1 MRKEIPFVSAL
12 LFLIVVSIACDMSS
26 GSDPSLEE
34 TRVALSVQQTSLA
47 QGQNPQVEQP
57 PPQVDQPVQPTYT
70 LYPTF
75 TQEVPPPE
83 EPPEDDQPAATV
95 TLTPT
100 VTQTVIQEELFQNVT
115 TDRTEFACFVFGME
129 STLTITVEM
138 SDVDRGAALFWRLH
152 EKATD
157 TKLAW
162 EIVDMVRAGGNKRTY
177 TFNANLPGGQ
187 NNFTYPIAMTASW
200 FEFQIISNDG
210 ADRTEVFADVTFIPC
225 P

>member
-1 MRKEIPFVSAL
+1 MKKRIPLCILGVL
-12 LFLIVVSIACDMSS
+12 LVGIFTACGFID
-26 GSDPSLEE
+26 GGDPSLDA
-34 TRVALSVQQTSLA
+34 TRVALAVQQTSLA
-47 QGQNPQVEQP
+47 QGQNPQVDQP

-83 EPPEDDQPAATV
+83 EPPEDDQHEATV

-100 VTQTVIQEELFQNVT
+100 VTQTATQDVLFQNVT
-115 TDRTEFACFVFGME
+115 KDQTEFFCFPIDGPT
-129 STLTITVEM
+129 SLTITVEM
-138 SDVDRGAALFWRLH
+138 SDLDRGAALFWRLH

-157 TKLAW
+157 WKMDW

-177 TFNANLPGGQ
+177 TFEANPGGAW
-187 NNFTYPIAMTASW
+187 NFIYPPATLESW

-210 ADRTEVFADVTFIPC
+210 ADRTEVFADVTFHPC